1 MKRVLL
7 LLSLG
12 VCVNLFGQTI
22 NVNPG
27 GDPNSSKNLE
37 QLIQDIFIGPSC
49 ASMANV
55 TVRSYENVNY
65 EDASLT
71 TQTNGKSYA
80 YFTNSGGN
88 FPMDRGI
95 ILSSG
100 VATESQGSNNYLLSG
115 YQGGANWNGDADIK
129 RLLDARFGNTEPT
142 NNATVVEF
150 EFVPAQNTFSFQ
162 YLFASEEYEEADYE
176 CSLFQDG
183 FAFLIEGPG
192 ITADPE
198 FAAIPTGR
206 QWKNIALLGDGVT
219 PVSVGT
225 IHNNVAQCGSGQNVA
240 QYVSHYTG
248 AAATNAPINY
258 NGRTVL
264 LTASQA
270 VQAGQ
275 TYTMKLVIADRSDD
289 AFDSAVFLLAGSF
302 DLGGTVD
309 LGNDV
314 SKCQGDSTTLTA
326 NSTFATATYV
336 WEHNGSVMAGETGTS
351 VNVTLP
357 GTYTVTATLGLCVAT
372 DTVVV
377 TDDMPTI
384 SPISGDLDICPGE
397 STTLTVTTSDTGLT
411 YQWQLNGTDMPGE
424 TNASLTTNQP
434 GNYTVIA
441 TNGTGCTASQNATV
455 TASPVPTLNSITGN
469 TALCPGDTT
478 TLTVTSP
485 DSGLTYQWQLNGT
498 DMAGETNASLTTNQ
512 TGNYTVIATNTSG
525 CTSSESITVTDG
537 SFTIAAITGDTDLCT
552 GESTTLSTSTSEPSV
567 TYQWQFNGTDMA
579 GETNASVTV
588 NQAGTYSVTATNAS
602 SCTVTE
608 NVVVNDRSFTISTI
622 AGDTDLCT
630 GESTTLSITSSE
642 PGLTYQWQF
651 NGTDMAGETN
661 ANVTVNQAGT
671 YSVTATNAYGCTATE
686 NVVVTDRSFTIST
699 IGGDTD
705 LCTGESTTLST
716 TTTESGVAFQWQFN
730 GTDMAGETNANV
742 TVNQAGTYSVT
753 ATNAYGC
760 TASEN
765 VVVTDR
771 SFTITSI
778 TGDTDL
784 CAGES
789 TTLSTSTTEPGVT
802 YQWQFN
808 GTDMAGETNA
818 TVTVNQA
825 GTYSVTATNAY
836 GCTATENI
844 IVNDVSFTIS
854 SIAGNTVICPGDSTT
869 LSVTTTEPGVTYQ
882 WQLNGTDL
890 AGETN
895 TSLNV
900 NQTGTYSVTATNTHG
915 CTTTE
920 SVVVNSAAFNTS
932 TIQGDTDIC
941 IGESTTLSITSAEP
955 GLTYQW
961 QFNGTDMVG
970 ETNASVTVNQPGT
983 YSVTATN
990 PSGCEVTESIV
1001 VNDASFTLTAI
1012 TGDTDLCTGE
1022 SSTLTTSTTESGV
1035 TYQWQFNGTDM
1046 AGETNASVT
1055 VNQAGSYSV
1064 TATNVHGCTATEN
1077 IVVNDVSFTI
1087 SAIQGNT
1094 IICPGDTTTL
1104 SVTTSEPSVT
1114 YQWQLNGTDIVGETN
1129 ASLNVNQTGA
1139 YSVTVTNTFGCT
1151 ATESVAVTSAAFSTS
1166 TIQGDTDLCTGESTT
1181 LSITSA
1187 EPGLTYQWQFNGTDM
1202 AGETNA
1208 NVTVNQVG
1216 TYSVTA
1222 TNANGCEVTES
1233 VVVNDVSFTITSIT
1247 GDIDICTGES
1257 TTLSTSTTESGVTYQ
1272 WQFNGTDIAG
1282 ETNDSVTVNQ
1292 AGSYSVTVTNIHG
1305 CTATENITVN
1315 DASFTITPITGDTNI
1330 CTGESTTLTT
1340 STTASG
1346 VTYQWQFNGS
1356 DIVGATNA
1364 NVTVNQTGSYT
1375 VVATNVHGC
1384 ISTENITVND
1394 ASFTITPITGNT
1406 TICPSEMTTLTTT
1419 STETGLT
1426 YQWQLDG
1433 TDMAG
1438 ETNATLSTDQTGA
1451 YTVIA
1456 TNAEGCTASE
1466 SIVVNSASFT
1476 LDPITGDTAI
1486 CPGDNTTL
1494 TVTSAETGLT
1504 YQWQLDGV
1512 DMTGETNATLN
1523 TNQTGI
1529 YIVTATNAN
1538 GCTAT
1543 ETITVTQSPLPQ
1555 LDPIQGDTVICPTTA
1570 TDLTVTS
1577 TDAGLTY
1584 QWQVDG
1590 SDIAGATSTTLNV
1603 SQAGTYTVIATNSS
1617 GCTSSESITVSISPL
1632 PNISAIMGDLELCFD
1647 ETSTLSVTTA
1657 DTGLTYQ
1664 WELDGSTMIG
1674 ETNASVEA
1682 TEAGIYTV
1690 TATNTNGCTST
1701 QVAIV
1706 LQSEFELSPIDGPT
1720 AICPGEYTQ
1729 LTITSDDSSLTYQ
1742 WTLDGAVMAGETSN
1756 VLDTNQAGEYIVT
1769 ATNAMGCTLSETVTV
1784 VERTDCFIPQGIS
1797 PNGDGLN
1804 DSFEISWYNADNIK
1818 IFNRYGTKVYEKGPY
1833 KNEWYGVSSQGH
1845 ELPTGTY
1852 YYVIYKNGTKPLT
1865 GWVYVNRE

>member
-100 VATESQGSNNYLLSG
+100 VATESQGPNNYLLSG
-115 YQGGANWNGDADIK
+115 YQGAANWNGDADIK
-129 RLLDARFGNTEPT
+129 RLLDARFGNNEPT

-198 FAAIPTGR
+198 FAAVPTGR

-225 IHNNVAQCGSGQNVA
+225 VHNNVAQCGSGQNVA

-275 TYTMKLVIADRSDD
+275 TYRMKLVIADRSDD

-314 SKCQGDSTTLTA
+314 SKCQGDSTTLSA
-326 NSTFATATYV
+326 NSTFASATYV

-411 YQWQLNGTDMPGE
+411 YQWQLNGSDMAGE

-441 TNGTGCTASQNATV
+441 TNPTGCTASQNATV
-455 TASPVPTLNSITGN
+455 TAAPVPTLNSITGT
-469 TALCPGDTT
+469 TALCPGDAT

-485 DSGLTYQWQLNGT
+485 DSGLTYQWQLNGS
-498 DMAGETNASLTTNQ
+498 DMSGETNASVTTNQ
-512 TGNYTVIATNTSG
+512 TGNYTVIATNASG

-537 SFTIAAITGDTDLCT
+537 SFTISSISGDTDLCT
-552 GESTTLSTSTSEPSV
+552 GESTTLSVTTSEPSV
-567 TYQWQFNGTDMA
+567 TYQWQFNGTDMT

-602 SCTVTE
+602 NCTVTE

-661 ANVTVNQAGT
+661 ASVTVNQAGT

-686 NVVVTDRSFTIST
+686 NVVVSDRSFTISS
-699 IGGDTD
+699 ISGDTD
-705 LCTGESTTLST
+705 LCTGESTTLSIT
-716 TTTESGVAFQWQFN
+716 SSEPGLTYQWQFN
-730 GTDMAGETNANV
+730 GTDMAGETNAGV

-760 TASEN
+760 TVSEN
-765 VVVTDR
+765 VVVNDR
-771 SFTITSI
+771 LFTITSI

-784 CAGES
+784 CTGES
-789 TTLSTSTTEPGVT
+789 TTLSTSTTESGVT

-818 TVTVNQA
+818 STTVNQA
-825 GTYSVTATNAY
+825 GNYSVTATNAY
-836 GCTATENI
+836 GCTASENI
-844 IVNDVSFTIS
+844 VVNDVSFTIT
-854 SIAGNTVICPGDSTT
+854 SIQGNTVICPGDSTT
-869 LSVTTTEPGVTYQ
+869 LSVSTTEPGVTYQ

-895 TSLNV
+895 TSLSV
-900 NQTGTYSVTATNTHG
+900 NQTGNYSVIVTNSYG
-915 CTTTE
+915 CTATE

-932 TIQGDTDIC
+932 TIQGDADLC
-941 IGESTTLSITSAEP
+941 VGESTTLSITSAEP

-970 ETNASVTVNQPGT
+970 ETNANVTVNQPGT

-990 PSGCEVTESIV
+990 PSGCEVTESVVVNDVSFTITPIAGDTDICPGESTTLSTTCTQVGVTFEWSYNGAVIPGATGSSISVNVVGTYIV
-1001 VNDASFTLTAI
+1001 TVLNSHGCTETEMITVNDASFTITPI
-1012 TGDTDLCTGE
+1012 TGDTNICPGE
-1022 SSTLTTSTTESGV
+1022 STTLTTSTTEPNV

-1055 VNQAGSYSV
+1055 VNQ
-1064 TATNVHGCTATEN
+1064 
-1077 IVVNDVSFTI
+1077 
-1087 SAIQGNT
+1087 
-1094 IICPGDTTTL
+1094 
-1104 SVTTSEPSVT
+1104 
-1114 YQWQLNGTDIVGETN
+1114 
-1129 ASLNVNQTGA
+1129 
-1139 YSVTVTNTFGCT
+1139 
-1151 ATESVAVTSAAFSTS
+1151 
-1166 TIQGDTDLCTGESTT
+1166 
-1181 LSITSA
+1181 
-1187 EPGLTYQWQFNGTDM
+1187 
-1202 AGETNA
+1202 
-1208 NVTVNQVG
+1208 
-1216 TYSVTA
+1216 
-1222 TNANGCEVTES
+1222 
-1233 VVVNDVSFTITSIT
+1233 
-1247 GDIDICTGES
+1247 
-1257 TTLSTSTTESGVTYQ
+1257 
-1272 WQFNGTDIAG
+1272 
-1282 ETNDSVTVNQ
+1282 
-1292 AGSYSVTVTNIHG
+1292 
-1305 CTATENITVN
+1305 
-1315 DASFTITPITGDTNI
+1315 
-1330 CTGESTTLTT
+1330 
-1340 STTASG
+1340 
-1346 VTYQWQFNGS
+1346 
-1356 DIVGATNA
+1356 
-1364 NVTVNQTGSYT
+1364 TGSYT
-1375 VVATNVHGC
+1375 VVATNAHGC
-1384 ISTENITVND
+1384 TSIESTTVND

-1406 TICPSEMTTLTTT
+1406 TICPSEMTALTTT

-1433 TDMAG
+1433 TDIAG
-1438 ETNATLSTDQTGA
+1438 ETNATLNTDQTGT

-1486 CPGDNTTL
+1486 CPGDSTTL
-1494 TVTSAETGLT
+1494 TVTSSETGLT
-1504 YQWQLDGV
+1504 YQWQLDGT
-1512 DMTGETNATLN
+1512 DLAGETSAILN
-1523 TNQTGI
+1523 TNQPGT
-1529 YIVTATNAN
+1529 YVVTATNAN

-1543 ETITVTQSPLPQ
+1543 ETVVVTQSPLPQ
-1555 LDPIQGDTVICPTTA
+1555 LDPIQGDTIICPTTS
-1570 TDLTVTS
+1570 TNLTVTS
-1577 TDAGLTY
+1577 SDSGLTY

-1603 SQAGTYTVIATNSS
+1603 SSAGTYTVIATNTS

-1647 ETSTLSVTTA
+1647 ETSTLSVTTT
-1657 DTGLTYQ
+1657 DTGITYQ

-1682 TEAGIYTV
+1682 TQAGIYTV
-1690 TATNTNGCTST
+1690 TATNVNGCTST

-1742 WTLDGAVMAGETSN
+1742 WTLDGVAMSGATSN
-1756 VLDTNQAGEYIVT
+1756 VLDTNQAGDYVVT

-1833 KNEWYGVSSQGH
+1833 KNEWFGVSDRGH